1 MSSIISDMGISVG
14 TLALTS
20 ILKAALTAIVCIVA
34 IKLIMKMLDRVLGKS
49 KLNEQVCG
57 YAKRAIKAALYIIG
71 VIIVCNDLGINMTSL
86 TALLS
91 VLTLG
96 ITLAAEDI
104 LGNVAG
110 GMVILSTHPFKI
122 GDFIEAGG
130 ISGNVLEIG
139 LNHTKLQ
146 TADGQI
152 IMQPNRELAGSKI
165 VNYTTLGRRRIV
177 IKVTASYDAP
187 TEDVKAAC
195 REAIMGTPNVL
206 TDPAPE
212 VYLTNYGES
221 SIEYMVRCWTAVDDY
236 WPAYFTLNETIRETF
251 AKHHVEMTY
260 DHLNVHIV
268 EK

>member
-1 MSSIISDMGISVG
+1 MGDIISSMGASVG
-14 TLALTS
+14 TLALTG
-20 ILKAALTAIVCIVA
+20 IVKAIITAVICIIG
-34 IKLIMKMLDRVLGKS
+34 IKLIMKAIDRVLGKS
-49 KLNEQVCG
+49 KLNAQVCG
-57 YAKRAIKAALYIIG
+57 YLKKAIKAVLYIIT

-110 GMVILSTHPFKI
+110 GMVLLSTHPFKV

-130 ISGNVLEIG
+130 VCGTVLETG

-146 TADGQI
+146 TPDGQI
-152 IMQPNRELAGSKI
+152 IMEPNRGLAGAKI
-165 VNYTTLGRRRIV
+165 INYSTLGQRRV
-177 IKVTASYDAP
+177 VVNVSAAYNAP
-187 TEDVKAAC
+187 TEKVKEACYDAIKAA
-195 REAIMGTPNVL
+195 PHVL
-206 TDPAPE
+206 ADPAPE
-212 VYLTNYGES
+212 VYLTKYGES
-221 SIEYMVRCWTAVDDY
+221 SIEYVVRCWTTADDY
-236 WPAYFTLNETIRETF
+236 WTVYFAVLENLRESF
-251 AKHHVEMTY
+251 AKHQVEMTY

>member
-1 MSSIISDMGISVG
+1 MDNIISSMGQSVG
-14 TLALTS
+14 QLALAS
-20 ILKAALTAIVCIVA
+20 IVKAVLTAVICIIA
-34 IKLIMKMLDRVLGKS
+34 IRLIMKMLDRVLSKS
-49 KLNEQVCG
+49 KLNEQICV
-57 YAKRAIKAALYIIG
+57 YVKRGVKMAMYVVAA
-71 VIIVCNDLGINMTSL
+71 IIVCNDLGINMTSL

-110 GMVILSTHPFKI
+110 GMVMLSTHPFKV

-130 ISGNVLEIG
+130 VNGTVLEIG

-165 VNYTTLGRRRIV
+165 INFSTLGRRRIV
-177 IKVTASYDAP
+177 INVTASYDAP
-187 TEDVKAAC
+187 TETVKTAC
-195 REAIMGTPNVL
+195 REAVMETPNVL

-221 SIEYMVRCWTAVDDY
+221 SIEYVVRCWTAVDDY
-236 WPAYFTLNETIRETF
+236 WPAYFTLNEALREAF
-251 AKHHVEMTY
+251 AKYEVEMTY
-260 DHLNVHIV
+260 NHLNVHIL